1 MDGHCELGGVAF
13 EVKLLHKMVQLN
25 FTQEM
30 EIICMLF
37 DRAHSTF
44 TMTSI
49 KKHIEYFNFKSKI
62 QLDHSV
68 TSVIFIALV

>member
-1 MDGHCELGGVAF
+1 
-13 EVKLLHKMVQLN
+13 
-25 FTQEM
+25 
-30 EIICMLF
+30 MLF
-37 DRAHSTF
+37 DRAHSTY

-68 TSVIFIALV
+68 TSVTFIALVTVTELLFPSNFPNSGS